1 MIIETKR
8 LILRPWKENDAS
20 DLYRY
25 AKNPNIGPIAG
36 WPPHKNI
43 EDSLNIIK
51 TVFSQKER
59 LM

>member
-8 LILRPWKENDAS
+8 LILRPWEENDAS

-51 TVFSQKER
+51 TVFSQKET
-59 LM
+59 